1 MRVCPEAGS
10 HEREEWDA
18 AKGQSGTLLRAGE
31 GGQTRLIDGAT
42 FVSDTIGL
50 NTNREGKRPMKK
62 KIMLGGIV
70 LFFLF
75 QGISLAQTTTPH
87 QVAGFILGKN
97 IADHKGMV
105 KMETS
110 IPIRYMGY
118 VNEVEISKIG
128 GFKSGL
134 IAYGNCVSPGRIVR
148 IKLKYADSSK
158 KFYNYLFKRFKVRFG
173 KPTEWRGDSFH
184 VLTAWKWSFSD
195 QENNR
200 ISMILQHNTKDEEQ
214 KIGNSLKLTM
224 TNLFEEER
232 VCFERKERKA
242 PEEPDKSNQGKGSQD
257 PAYWDRF
264 IPR

>member
-1 MRVCPEAGS
+1 
-10 HEREEWDA
+10 
-18 AKGQSGTLLRAGE
+18 
-31 GGQTRLIDGAT
+31 
-42 FVSDTIGL
+42 
-50 NTNREGKRPMKK
+50 MKK

-87 QVAGFILGKN
+87 QVAGFVLGKD
-97 IADHKGMV
+97 IADHKGKV

-110 IPIRYMGY
+110 RPIRYMEY
-118 VNEVEISKIG
+118 INEVEISKMD

-134 IAYGNCVSPGRIVR
+134 IAYGNCVSPGRILR

-158 KFYNYLFKRFKVRFG
+158 KFYNKLFERFKARFG
-173 KPTEWRGDSFH
+173 EPTEWRGDSFH
-184 VLTAWKWSFSD
+184 VLIAWKWSFTD
-195 QENNR
+195 DENNR

-224 TNLFEEER
+224 TNLFERER
-232 VCFERKERKA
+232 LCF
-242 PEEPDKSNQGKGSQD
+242 DKSEQKAQGKPGMSGQGKGSQD
-257 PAYWDRF
+257 PGYLDRF